1 MNTNNFSK
9 NTSEA
14 TKDVTKNSG
23 MTILTPEDISNE
35 CNSAQHL
42 KEENSTYEVN
52 NSVTESLQENPSSGD
67 GKSQGVSKGY
77 ILKNILAFI
86 LSFVAAA
93 IILLG
98 TCILNVTLYESLNSI
113 PIQLFA
119 LAWGS
124 FAFALI
130 VFVGRRTKLVGVKIA
145 LKIIVLILIWIL
157 LFGIR

>member
-9 NTSEA
+9 NTSEE
-14 TKDVTKNSG
+14 TKDVTKKSG
-23 MTILTPEDISNE
+23 MIILTPGDSSNE
-35 CNSAQHL
+35 CDSAQYL

-52 NSVTESLQENPSSGD
+52 NSATESLQENPSSGD

-86 LSFVAAA
+86 LSFVALFT
-93 IILLG
+93 ILLG

-113 PIQLFA
+113 PIPLLV

-124 FAFALI
+124 FVFALI

-145 LKIIVLILIWIL
+145 LKIIVLILIWLL

>member
-9 NTSEA
+9 NTSEE
-14 TKDVTKNSG
+14 TKDMTKNSG
-23 MTILTPEDISNE
+23 ITILTPGDRSNE
-35 CNSAQHL
+35 CDSAQYF

-52 NSVTESLQENPSSGD
+52 NSATESLQENPSPGD

-86 LSFVAAA
+86 LSFVALFT
-93 IILLG
+93 ILLG

-113 PIQLFA
+113 PIPLLA

-124 FAFALI
+124 FVFALI

-145 LKIIVLILIWIL
+145 LKIIVLILIWLL

>member
-9 NTSEA
+9 NTSEE
-14 TKDVTKNSG
+14 TKDMTKNSG
-23 MTILTPEDISNE
+23 MTILTPGDRSNE
-35 CNSAQHL
+35 CDSAQYL

-52 NSVTESLQENPSSGD
+52 NSATESLQENPSSGT
-67 GKSQGVSKGY
+67 GKSQGVSICY

-86 LSFVAAA
+86 LSFVAVA

-98 TCILNVTLYESLNSI
+98 TCILNVALYESLNSI
-113 PIQLFA
+113 PIPLLA

-124 FAFALI
+124 FVFALI

-145 LKIIVLILIWIL
+145 LKIIVLILIWLL

>member
-9 NTSEA
+9 NTSEE
-14 TKDVTKNSG
+14 TKDMTKNSG
-23 MTILTPEDISNE
+23 MTILTPGDRSNE
-35 CNSAQHL
+35 CDSAQYL

-52 NSVTESLQENPSSGD
+52 NSATESLQENPSSGD
-67 GKSQGVSKGY
+67 GKSQGVSIGY

-86 LSFVAAA
+86 LSFVAVA

-98 TCILNVTLYESLNSI
+98 TCILNVVLYESLNSI
-113 PIQLFA
+113 PIPLLA

-124 FAFALI
+124 FVFALI

-145 LKIIVLILIWIL
+145 LKIIVLILIWLL